1 VASQRTCE
9 VPSAMA
15 AMAIRPACRCL
26 QSWLANIAGIC
37 WNADGRTVSPPHAQ
51 AMRSSACSYSCG
63 YVSSVGSS
71 DGWAS
76 APQLSIWENIRSERL
91 TSASSQSGVE
101 SSSSS
106 PIPSKH
112 PLITTGIHPSTRFT
126 IDGLLSLKLT
136 INSRAAFRTSSPSSS
151 LGSSFAFPGFSG
163 GKSNVNEPSVG

>member
-1 VASQRTCE
+1 
-9 VPSAMA
+9 MA
-15 AMAIRPACRCL
+15 AIAIRPACRCL

-37 WNADGRTVSPPHAQ
+37 WNAAGRTVSPPHAQ
-51 AMRSSACSYSCG
+51 AIRSSACSYSCG

-71 DGWAS
+71 DGWALGL
-76 APQLSIWENIRSERL
+76 QLSTWENITSHWL

-112 PLITTGIHPSTRFT
+112 PLIMTGIHPSTRFT

-136 INSRAAFRTSSPSSS
+136 INSSAAFRTSSPSSS
-151 LGSSFAFPGFSG
+151 LGSSFAFPAPAG
-163 GKSNVNEPSVG
+163 GKSNENVPSVG